1 MESFNNFISE
11 DYGWRPDKVKSFLT
25 EADTGGATRMEQ
37 AIVVGYNINKGM
49 DETSAVE
56 RAGIQPEEW
65 DKTKSA
71 LGESG
76 IKQGSDIASKL
87 SAGKYMVHTGRGSA
101 QNYYSKNLGYAAG
114 DKTPK
119 TDIAGDS
126 SDHTFSVKQAGGSF
140 LASPAAGEA
149 SGMVAAAI
157 LNYENNENSKVQS
170 NITDFLTFLEEEFD
184 ELRYK
189 GVMIEAR
196 AGKKDFVN
204 WYTTESGRREELK
217 LKEKNKK
224 KQDDHMKA
232 ELSVFKIPA
241 TKRGWEKKII
251 KGIKPVT
258 KSELDTK
265 YFPKYVSD
273 EYQIGTGQ
281 DLKRGGQINPDHFTK
296 RDKEIVKDNSALK
309 SQIITILDRT
319 IAQNEAHK
327 KFSDVFAA
335 DEGFKKYLVYE
346 AASGAY
352 KFTGKLTKGNYSGS
366 EVAVAKK
373 MLSFS
378 GSTPTV
384 YDNIFDWSGD
394 NTDMI
399 SSVSFDFKGAGKGRY
414 TALKMGYVPF
424 SDTALYSPFSDTTL
438 YSAMLDKIMEEEW
451 ENMQEML
458 QEGLKDWVLTRW
470 RSAADAI
477 SNVIDTVKNTYQKYV
492 QGVVEKLIKTIRD
505 IAAKG
510 IQKLFD
516 FLGIELSAEVSF
528 GTM

>member
-1 MESFNNFISE
+1 M
-11 DYGWRPDKVKSFLT
+11 
-25 EADTGGATRMEQ
+25 
-37 AIVVGYNINKGM
+37 
-49 DETSAVE
+49 
-56 RAGIQPEEW
+56 
-65 DKTKSA
+65 
-71 LGESG
+71 
-76 IKQGSDIASKL
+76 
-87 SAGKYMVHTGRGSA
+87 
-101 QNYYSKNLGYAAG
+101 
-114 DKTPK
+114 
-119 TDIAGDS
+119 
-126 SDHTFSVKQAGGSF
+126 
-140 LASPAAGEA
+140 
-149 SGMVAAAI
+149 
-157 LNYENNENSKVQS
+157 
-170 NITDFLTFLEEEFD
+170 
-184 ELRYK
+184 
-189 GVMIEAR
+189 
-196 AGKKDFVN
+196 
-204 WYTTESGRREELK
+204 
-217 LKEKNKK
+217 
-224 KQDDHMKA
+224 
-232 ELSVFKIPA
+232 
-241 TKRGWEKKII
+241 
-251 KGIKPVT
+251 
-258 KSELDTK
+258 
-265 YFPKYVSD
+265 
-273 EYQIGTGQ
+273 
-281 DLKRGGQINPDHFTK
+281 
-296 RDKEIVKDNSALK
+296 
-309 SQIITILDRT
+309 
-319 IAQNEAHK
+319 
-327 KFSDVFAA
+327 
-335 DEGFKKYLVYE
+335 
-346 AASGAY
+346 
-352 KFTGKLTKGNYSGS
+352 
-366 EVAVAKK
+366 AVAKK

>member
-1 MESFNNFISE
+1 MSLRGYVRQLRPITEKYIS
-11 DYGWRPDKVKSFLT
+11 PVDKVQSYLT

-49 DETSAVE
+49 DENASIE
-56 RAGIQPEEW
+56 KAGITPVEW
-65 DKTKSA
+65 NKTKSD

-76 IKQGSDIASKL
+76 LKQGSDIASKL
-87 SAGKYMVHTGRGSA
+87 FAGSYMVHTGRGSA
-101 QNYYSKNLGYAAG
+101 SNYYSKNLGYSAV
-114 DKTPK
+114 DTTPK

-126 SDHTFSVKQAGGSF
+126 VEHTFSVKQAGGSF

-149 SGMVAAAI
+149 SGMVASAI
-157 LNYENNENSKVQS
+157 LNYENNEGAKVQS
-170 NITDFLTFLEEEFD
+170 NISDFLTFLEEEFD

-189 GVMIEAR
+189 GVFIA
-196 AGKKDFVN
+196 AGSGKKDFLN
-204 WYTTESGRREELK
+204 WYMTDSGRRKELQ

-232 ELSVFKIPA
+232 ELSAFKIPSNM
-241 TKRGWEKKII
+241 RGWEKKII
-251 KGIKPVT
+251 NGIKPVT

-273 EYQIGTGQ
+273 EYVINTGQ
-281 DLKRGGQINPDHFTK
+281 NLKYSGQINPRHFTGN
-296 RDKEIVKDNSALK
+296 DKEIVKDNTALK
-309 SQIITILDRT
+309 KQIITILDTT

-327 KFSDVFAA
+327 KFSDVFTK

-352 KFTGKLTKGNYSGS
+352 KFTGNLTTGNYSGS
-366 EVAVAKK
+366 EIAVAKK

-384 YDNIFDWSGD
+384 YNNIFDWSGD
-394 NTDMI
+394 NTDII
-399 SSVSFDFKGAGKGRY
+399 SSVSFDFKGDGKGRY
-414 TALKMGYVPF
+414 TALKMDYVPF
-424 SDTALYSPFSDTTL
+424 SDTTQ
-438 YSAMLDKIMEEEW
+438 YSAVLDKIMEEEW
-451 ENMQEML
+451 ESMQEVL
-458 QEGLKDWVLTRW
+458 QEGLRDWIATRW
-470 RSAADAI
+470 RDGKDAI
-477 SNVIDTVKNTYQKYV
+477 SKMMDTVKDLYQKYV
-492 QGVVEKLIKTIRD
+492 QGVIEKLIQTIRD

-510 IQKLFD
+510 VQELFN
-516 FLGIELSAEVSF
+516 FLGIKLTAKVSF